1 MISRWALGFVAF
13 AGLAAASCRE
23 APARESFVAFERDFQ
38 GFREWP
44 GGPFEE
50 QPAQGQT
57 HYAGEQ
63 RYFIRGPERAAGDE
77 ARFPVGTIIVKQAR
91 LEARP
96 EGQLFAMVKRGG
108 RYNPEGARGWEW
120 FELAER
126 PDRSVAIKWRGVS
139 APSGEQYGAD
149 PHGTCNTCHG
159 EAKANDYVKSPAL
172 ALRRVAS
179 R

>member
-1 MISRWALGFVAF
+1 MISRVVLGFAAVA
-13 AGLAAASCRE
+13 ALSAASCGGKETRE
-23 APARESFVAFERDFQ
+23 TFVAFERDFQ

-50 QPAQGQT
+50 KAAQGQT

-63 RYFIRGPERAAGDE
+63 RYFIAGPEPEGGE
-77 ARFPVGTIIVKQAR
+77 AQFPVGTIIVKQAR
-91 LEARP
+91 IDARP

-126 PDRSVAIKWRGVS
+126 ADHSVAIKWRGVS

-149 PHGTCNTCHG
+149 PHGTCNACHG

-172 ALRRVAS
+172 ARRRVAS